1 MSHFGVASW
10 RAQSVVSGSKV
21 KDWRGLRGH
30 PYNDFNAA
38 RKHNSRMHRTV
49 SSERMASVEAR
60 KWIVLMM
67 CLEMTGEVE
76 NGEK

>member
-1 MSHFGVASW
+1 
-10 RAQSVVSGSKV
+10 VVSGSKV

-30 PYNDFNAA
+30 PHDLNAA
-38 RKHNSRMHRTV
+38 RKHNSQMHRTV
-49 SSERMASVEAR
+49 SSGCMPSVEAR
-60 KWIVLMM
+60 KWAALMT